1 MPSFKR
7 TNFDS
12 KRKTKI
18 RKNLESSGY
27 MKALQ
32 ETYASSFNNVSKI
45 SKISK
50 PTYRIF
56 KTLPTVVF
64 YPADQN
70 SIIKNWGQRG

>member
-1 MPSFKR
+1 MPELKSG
-7 TNFDS
+7 
-12 KRKTKI
+12 
-18 RKNLESSGY
+18 KNLRCPGY

-32 ETYASSFNNVSKI
+32 ETYASSFKNV

-56 KTLPTVVF
+56 KTLPKVEF

-70 SIIKNWGQRG
+70 LIIIKIGVTKARF